1 MSTIKELNRKIINKQ
16 NELYIP
22 NPDEERNLIII
33 ATLLWKEVCT
43 LKKRYNLIVNVKKI
57 KLFEDFI
64 TVIKKL
70 IRGHE
75 KETDYEIAK
84 LTVSIGLVKT
94 NPTKLYPQEKEFYLE
109 VLNETLVWLNRNAS
123 YLIKSQILNSNEDL
137 EIVRQAFT
145 KKIVE
150 LENTSRLL
158 KTIY

>member
-1 MSTIKELNRKIINKQ
+1 MSTIKNINSKIMTKQ

-64 TVIKKL
+64 TVIKEL

-84 LTVSIGLVKT
+84 LTVSIDLVKE
-94 NPTKLYPQEKEFYLE
+94 NLSNLYPQEKEFYLE

-123 YLIKSQILNSNEDL
+123 YLIKTQILNSNEDL

-150 LENTSRLL
+150 LENASCLL
-158 KTIY
+158 KTI

>member
-1 MSTIKELNRKIINKQ
+1 MSTIKNINSKIMTKQ

-94 NPTKLYPQEKEFYLE
+94 NLTKLYPQEKAFYLE

-123 YLIKSQILNSNEDL
+123 YLIKTQILNSNEDL

-145 KKIVE
+145 RKIFE

-158 KTIY
+158 KTI

>member
-1 MSTIKELNRKIINKQ
+1 MSTIKNINSKIMTKQ

-43 LKKRYNLIVNVKKI
+43 LKNRYKLIVNVKDI
-57 KLFEDFI
+57 KLFGDFI

-70 IRGHE
+70 IQGHE
-75 KETDYEIAK
+75 KETEYEIAK
-84 LTVSIGLVKT
+84 LAVSIDLVKE
-94 NPTKLYPQEKEFYLE
+94 NLDSLYPQEKAFYLE

-123 YLIKSQILNSNEDL
+123 YLIKNQILNSNEDL

-145 KKIVE
+145 KKIAE

-158 KTIY
+158 KTI

>member
-1 MSTIKELNRKIINKQ
+1 MSTIKNINSKIMTKQ

-57 KLFEDFI
+57 KLFGDFI

-70 IRGHE
+70 IQGHE
-75 KETDYEIAK
+75 KETEYEIAK
-84 LTVSIGLVKT
+84 LAVSIDLVKE
-94 NPTKLYPQEKEFYLE
+94 NLNSLYPQEKAFYLE
-109 VLNETLVWLNRNAS
+109 VLNETIVWLNRNAS
-123 YLIKSQILNSNEDL
+123 YLIKNQILNSNEDL

-145 KKIVE
+145 KKISE

-158 KTIY
+158 KTI